1 MIFEPMHARSTAF
14 FGNVQTGC
22 LRVQSIM
29 HIAQTISELGGDPH
43 QVFAAVGVSADLF
56 AHPDNVISFEMFGKL
71 FKQSVEAT
79 GCLHFGLQ
87 LGASAAANPLGLLGE
102 VVSQCVD
109 VGTAIA
115 YLQQN
120 FHLHDRGALAT
131 RTIEGP
137 MASIGYAVFDGSIP
151 AVDQISDAAIAIG
164 VEIMR
169 ALCGPKWRPSSIKL
183 PHRRPD
189 NVRPYQKFF
198 GCIPEFDAECAA
210 IYFPTLDFKR
220 KIAGADPEK
229 FAVLKE
235 DLKTIA
241 SLNDLSFVDQVQR
254 VVYGLVAL
262 RRCSLDEV
270 AAQFSTSR
278 RRVNRLLEREGTTYH
293 RIMQD
298 ALRIHA
304 ERLIV
309 NTDMNFGKIAAA
321 LNYADATVFSRA
333 FRGWHGCSPRTWRA
347 ENSQPT
353 VILARSAKKL

>member
-22 LRVQSIM
+22 LRVQPIM
-29 HIAQTISELGGDPH
+29 HIAQTISELDGDPH

-120 FHLHDRGALAT
+120 YHLHDRGALAT

-137 MASIGYAVFDGSIP
+137 MASIGYAVSDGSIP
-151 AVDQISDAAIAIG
+151 AGDQISDAAIAIG